1 MIEITGYKKVSYSD
15 FKSELNT
22 AYNGCKKP
30 KIQIA
35 ANINVKSPATV
46 ANTLESERQI
56 VSDEVLTKVMKSVGL
71 SGFVIWVFGKK
82 YYYIKN
88 K

>member
-1 MIEITGYKKVSYSD
+1 MITINGYKNMTYGEFQKELYLRFVDSD
-15 FKSELNT
+15 KTYLQVASELGVKTHITAQNAFNT
-22 AYNGCKKP
+22 
-30 KIQIA
+30 
-35 ANINVKSPATV
+35 
-46 ANTLESERQI
+46 ERQA

-71 SGFVIWVFGKK
+71 SGFVLWVFGKK

>member
-1 MIEITGYKKVSYSD
+1 MIDISGYKQTGYND
-15 FKSELNT
+15 FRVALYEAFKT
-22 AYNGCKKP
+22 CGKP

-35 ANINVKSPATV
+35 ANIKVNSPATISN
-46 ANTLESERQI
+46 ALEADKQK
-56 VSDEVLTKVMKSVGL
+56 VSDEVLTSVMKSVGL
-71 SGFVIWVFGKK
+71 SGFVIWIFGKR

>member
-1 MIEITGYKKVSYSD
+1 MIEITGYKQIGYAEFKTALNEA
-15 FKSELNT
+15 FKSCE
-22 AYNGCKKP
+22 KP

-35 ANINVKSPATV
+35 ANIKVNSPATISN
-46 ANTLESERQI
+46 ALEGEPQK

-71 SGFVIWVFGKK
+71 SGFVVWAFGKK
-82 YYYIKN
+82 YYYVKN